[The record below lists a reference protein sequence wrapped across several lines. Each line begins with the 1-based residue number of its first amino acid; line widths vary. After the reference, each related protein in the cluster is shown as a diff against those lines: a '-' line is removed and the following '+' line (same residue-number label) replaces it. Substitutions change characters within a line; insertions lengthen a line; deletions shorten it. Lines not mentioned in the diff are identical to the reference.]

1 MLTNRGA
8 KADTSEAWDFY
19 RRVRE
24 QFVAWNHVVLTFREE
39 PDRPR
44 AARPGEF
51 KIVQFVDDQG
61 HTLELEG
68 INFGYGKGGGTPG
81 ELLAMLEEEGFDK
94 TANLRDIILNPA
106 GTCTYPQTIIR

>member
-8 KADTSEAWDFY
+8 NANPSEAWNFY

-24 QFVAWNHVVLTFREE
+24 QFVAWNHVILTFREE

-44 AARPGEF
+44 NARSSDA
-51 KIVQFVDDQG
+51 KIVQFIDDQG

-68 INFGYGKGGGTPG
+68 VNFGYDGRTPG
-81 ELLAMLEEEGFDK
+81 ELLAMLEREGFDN
-94 TANLRDIILNPA
+94 TANLRDIILDPS
-106 GTCTYPQTIIR
+106 GTCIYPQTIKRD

>member
-8 KADTSEAWDFY
+8 KADTSEAWNFY

-24 QFVAWNHVVLTFREE
+24 QFVAWNHVILTFREE

-44 AARPGEF
+44 AGRNEF

-68 INFGYGKGGGTPG
+68 INFGYDGDGGTPG
-81 ELLAMLEEEGFDK
+81 QLLAMLEREGFNN

-106 GTCTYPQTIIR
+106 GTCIYPQTITRD